1 MILRDMPAID
11 AAINEESWTWLQD
24 YVPIMAQAV
33 ADEVKR
39 NATPEQIRR
48 HVMTQTQG
56 QRPALA
62 ARCGQAAAY
71 LEAEKGSIL

>member
-11 AAINEESWTWLQD
+11 AAINEESWGWLQD

-33 ADEVKR
+33 AEEVER
-39 NATPEQIRR
+39 NASPEQIRR
-48 HVMTQTQG
+48 HVMKQTQG

-62 ARCGQAAAY
+62 ARCGQAAAH
-71 LEAEKGSIL
+71 LASEAHG